1 MRPPKREYWWRVG
14 LSYEKVMLVE
24 NSEMK
29 AKFETL
35 FSSACSP
42 PFSECCLQCG
52 FFMVRT
58 DTTKAFKYKYTINVT
73 LPSPNV

>member
-24 NSEMK
+24 NPEMK

-35 FSSACSP
+35 FSSACP
-42 PFSECCLQCG
+42 PSFSECCLQCG